1 MFFRIFNRSLKP
13 SSLSK
18 WNIKKGKIIAFC
30 ILMSY
35 RKEFLEIFFWTRI
48 ERAGVITKSESCC
61 KLCGNIHSHIVTI
74 GTFFSFFWRIFESSD
89 SLEKILYIIRSFDKW
104 NMLYFAYALKCF
116 KSLIMFFFRLN
127 IWIIPKTY
135 NIIFITE
142 LKDGHRNI
150 RTTAHMHENLLSNLW
165 PLIVKLMCENIR
177 RNPLRESGENEVL
190 RMMNVFPILLTNP
203 LPNSSAGDI
212 WKMRILK
219 KRR

>member
-1 MFFRIFNRSLKP
+1 MFFRIFNRSLKS

-35 RKEFLEIFFWTRI
+35 GKELLEIFFWTRI
-48 ERAGVITKSESCC
+48 ERAGVITESESCG
-61 KLCGNIHSHIVTI
+61 KLRGNIHSHIVTI
-74 GTFFSFFWRIFESSD
+74 GAFFSFFWRIFESSD

-104 NMLYFAYALKCF
+104 NMLNFTYLLKCL

-142 LKDGHRNI
+142 LKDGHRDI
-150 RTTAHMHENLLSNLW
+150 RTTAHMYEKFLSNLW
-165 PLIVKLMCENIR
+165 LLIVELMREN
-177 RNPLRESGENEVL
+177 V
-190 RMMNVFPILLTNP
+190 
-203 LPNSSAGDI
+203 
-212 WKMRILK
+212 
-219 KRR
+219 